1 MDEYTIE
8 VIIEGYQETIKSY
21 SNSVYHV
28 VDAMVNLSTVVSVS
42 KITREKDQRVWDFNG
57 DSLEPLR
64 KLRSEAGNESRI
76 QQELEKI
83 IEV

>member
-1 MDEYTIE
+1 MDEYTI
-8 VIIEGYQETIKSY
+8 
-21 SNSVYHV
+21 
-28 VDAMVNLSTVVSVS
+28 NLSTVVSVS
-42 KITREKDQRVWDFNG
+42 KITREKDQQVWDFSG

-64 KLRSEAGNESRI
+64 KLRSEAGNEARI